1 MSVRAQQG
9 RQEAMNEK
17 AVRRAANDVAASMR
31 KTAAT
36 YQDDW
41 SPGALECFLLA
52 AKEVEQIP
60 DAEDPE
66 AIELM

>member
-1 MSVRAQQG
+1 
-9 RQEAMNEK
+9 
-17 AVRRAANDVAASMR
+17 MR